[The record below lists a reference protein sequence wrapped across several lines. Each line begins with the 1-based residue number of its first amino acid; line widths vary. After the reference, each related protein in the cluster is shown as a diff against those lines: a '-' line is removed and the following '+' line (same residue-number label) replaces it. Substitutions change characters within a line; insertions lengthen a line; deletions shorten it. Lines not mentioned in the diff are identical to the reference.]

1 MNTSPAFQAFLEG
14 LALPPSHAE
23 LHYPLQAVPA
33 FSAADHQAAAALLI
47 ERIQENSDI
56 RAVYTVAALGY
67 RQAEAAVLAATE
79 AASPVLRG
87 AAQVALARLQGD
99 TASLVGLQESLH
111 SAQEGIRNGAA
122 YELSRLL
129 RLDASWILLE
139 ALVDP
144 VMGIRVHAMEGL
156 LRQLGLEALAEPR
169 ESPLSTLQVRLYT
182 TLSTIYLPAAAQIR
196 VLFVQLLQGASPES
210 LGLVYVPASNPIWV
224 TQFVRSMLRPEYRVD
239 VLALFGPPER
249 AWADAIILAA
259 LERQDA
265 RAVRALVALGAH
277 EAVDVL
283 RECLSLSPL
292 KDDFK
297 AAVVEALA
305 FFREPVSTPP

>member
-1 MNTSPAFQAFLEG
+1 MDTSPAFQAFLAG
-14 LALPPSHAE
+14 LAVPPSHAE
-23 LHYPLQAVPA
+23 LHYPLQAVQG
-33 FSAADHQAAAALLI
+33 FSAADHQAVAELLMR
-47 ERIQENSDI
+47 RIQDDGDV
-56 RAVYTVAALGY
+56 RALYTVAALGY
-67 RQAEAAVLAATE
+67 RQAEAVVLAATQ
-79 AASPVLRG
+79 AASAVVRG
-87 AAQVALARLQGD
+87 AAVVALARLQGD
-99 TASLVGLQESLH
+99 GGSLASLQESLH
-111 SAQEGIRNGAA
+111 HPQQGIRNGAA

-144 VMGIRVHAMEGL
+144 VMEIRVHAMEGL

-182 TLSTIYLPAAAQIR
+182 QFSSVYLPAARQLR
-196 VLFVQLLQGASPES
+196 ELFVQILQGVSPAM
-210 LGLVYVPASNPIWV
+210 LGLIYTPASNPIWV

-239 VLALFGPPER
+239 VLALLGPPER

-283 RECLSLSPL
+283 REALLLSPL
-292 KDDFK
+292 NDDFK
-297 AAVVEALA
+297 VAVGEALGVLA
-305 FFREPVSTPP
+305 GEKAS

>member
-1 MNTSPAFQAFLEG
+1 MDTSPAFSAFL
-14 LALPPSHAE
+14 LALEQPPSHAE
-23 LHYPLQAVPA
+23 LSYPLQAVQG
-33 FSAADHQAAAALLI
+33 FSAADHQAAAELLI
-47 ERIQENSDI
+47 GRIQENSDI

-67 RQAEAAVLAATE
+67 RQAEAAVVAATQ

-87 AAQVALARLQGD
+87 AAVVALARLQGD
-99 TASLVGLQESLH
+99 AGSLDGLQESLH
-111 SAQEGIRNGAA
+111 SPQEGLRNGAA
-122 YELSRLL
+122 YELSRML

-182 TLSTIYLPAAAQIR
+182 QFSTVYLPAAAQLR
-196 VLFVQLLQGASPES
+196 TLFVQILQGVSPES
-210 LGLVYVPASNPIWV
+210 LGLIYVPASNPIWV

-239 VLALFGPPER
+239 VLALLGPPER

-283 RECLSLSPL
+283 NEALLLSPL

-305 FFREPVSTPP
+305 VL